1 MFAYKNNNKKST
13 RLKKSIRLKKT
24 SNAVAA
30 FFFFFQNKPVQRM
43 KKFVALI
50 IHEKGK
56 TEMNKWIG
64 KYDPDILQALCSVYK

>member
-1 MFAYKNNNKKST
+1 MFAYKSNKKKST

-30 FFFFFQNKPVQRM
+30 FFFFQNKPVQRM

-56 TEMNKWIG
+56 TERNKWIG

>member
-1 MFAYKNNNKKST
+1 MFKKKKKKKKST
-13 RLKKSIRLKKT
+13 KWKKRIRLKKT
-24 SNAVAA
+24 RNAEAA
-30 FFFFFQNKPVQRM
+30 FFFFQNKPVQRM

-56 TEMNKWIG
+56 TERNKWIG